1 MKQKFNGGFVYE
13 NYDRATRSFTNLMR
27 KITVPIELEVTLLD
41 SWPVNGGVNKAWS
54 LALGDGLADVYIAS
68 GSRTG
73 EGEEQGNQADKGG
86 LLTGDGWN
94 LDFDCLNQEEPILER
109 IKCFIKKAWKLILV
123 IVGLLLLL
131 RKRKK
136 S

>member
-1 MKQKFNGGFVYE
+1 MKQRFVGGFVYE

-27 KITVPIELEVTLLD
+27 KITTPIELEVSLID
-41 SWPVNGGVNKAWS
+41 SWPADGGTNYAYS
-54 LALGDGLADVYIAS
+54 LALGDGMGDVYIAS

-73 EGEEQGNQADKGG
+73 DGEDQGDQVDKGG
-86 LLTGDGWN
+86 LLDGPGWN
-94 LDFDCLNQEEPILER
+94 LDFDCLNQDEPLWDRIL
-109 IKCFIKKAWKLILV
+109 CFIKKAWKLILV

-136 S
+136 